1 MQLFT
6 GGDATSYTN
15 GFPSR
20 LIYEVFSPN
29 GPQTRLIPEMSF
41 SCNATITGYTAALRG
56 QNKSQ
61 GPMIQVWRENSS
73 QPGHYY
79 KTSDDIAINNASC
92 VGGLTEVFTDSGV
105 FHCNLNQSTKEVSV
119 ESGDILGLELPYR
132 SDNNNIGL
140 AFTIVSGGSVT
151 NYGFNTSS
159 PVALSECT
167 WVNQMIPQITLE
179 IGLGESIT
187 HEAIG

>member
-1 MQLFT
+1 M
-6 GGDATSYTN
+6 ASWTN

-20 LIYEVFSPN
+20 LIYEVFYPN

-41 SCNATITGYTAALRG
+41 SCNATITGFTAALRG
-56 QNKSQ
+56 QNESQ
-61 GPMIQVWRENSS
+61 SPMIQVWRENSS

-79 KTSDDIAINNASC
+79 KRSDGIAINNASC

-105 FHCNLNQSTKEVSV
+105 FHCNLNQSTKGVSV
-119 ESGDILGLELPYR
+119 EPGDILGLELPYR

-140 AFTIVSGGSVT
+140 AFARVSGESIT
-151 NYGFNTSS
+151 NFGFTSNTSS
-159 PVALSECT
+159 PVALLRCNWT
-167 WVNQMIPQITLE
+167 NQMIPQITLDIE
-179 IGLGESIT
+179 SGESIT